1 MAEMIGMFNKTWWP
15 NLDEDF
21 CIRIFFMMLDSNFL
35 TPNTYSYIRSVDALW
50 CRDMSVVAGFN
61 WCKIIYDN
69 IKEA

>member
-1 MAEMIGMFNKTWWP
+1 
-15 NLDEDF
+15 
-21 CIRIFFMMLDSNFL
+21 MLDSNFL